1 MIDDTEMYELAIGRK
16 QKKLLLS
23 AVVVLLAMGMAVSGW
38 LIVSALQNMQ
48 DEDAFSMERI
58 YDAFG
63 TITEDGVSVPC
74 SGKILSKFSSEKVV
88 ASVMTYKANNSTS
101 VHPIDQFSYSIMFDS
116 ERIPTDRFSYF
127 GKEGDYDKWKGTD
140 KGVDVIYYLDS
151 ESVVHQMDIEYE
163 NMRLYA
169 VMNQEL

>member
-1 MIDDTEMYELAIGRK
+1 MIDDTEMYELTIGRK

-23 AVVVLLAMGMAVSGW
+23 AVVVLLAMGMAVSGR

-74 SGKILSKFSSEKVV
+74 SGKIMLKFSSETVV
-88 ASVMTYKANNSTS
+88 ASS
-101 VHPIDQFSYSIMFDS
+101 
-116 ERIPTDRFSYF
+116 
-127 GKEGDYDKWKGTD
+127 
-140 KGVDVIYYLDS
+140 
-151 ESVVHQMDIEYE
+151 
-163 NMRLYA
+163 
-169 VMNQEL
+169 